1 MAEMDGWAE
10 ATGTAAALLALC
22 FSCKKRM
29 GTPGTSKLHMDWQ
42 YFTPVLQA
50 NTKQMVEVVR
60 SYKI

>member
-29 GTPGTSKLHMDWQ
+29 GTFKLHMDWQ

-50 NTKQMVEVVR
+50 NAPQIVEVVI